1 MIRLVD
7 EFVVSGQSIQSISI
21 RDESRPPTIVNI
33 DGCTHLKLLLL
44 MSDNMTDTQFHHL
57 LSKLPLLE
65 ELYLFHCYKLEEI
78 KISNPKLKT
87 LVVSLECQTSLK
99 ILEIAA
105 PSLKSFIFT
114 SGVFDPNSC
123 KIKVADCCCSLE
135 TLVLFKYFAA
145 EGAIQNLISKFPLL
159 ENLWIIGFTELER
172 MSVQNL
178 RLKRLHIAGCLNL
191 KAVEVCSPDL
201 FEFHCTGRESPKFSV
216 ADMKASGG
224 LKFEDETSRIWL
236 KRFKRMLINIVGIKD
251 DEILGM
257 IYVE

>member
-1 MIRLVD
+1 
-7 EFVVSGQSIQSISI
+7 
-21 RDESRPPTIVNI
+21 
-33 DGCTHLKLLLL
+33 
-44 MSDNMTDTQFHHL
+44 MTDTQFHHL

-65 ELYLFHCYKLEEI
+65 ELYLFHCYRLEEI

-87 LVVSLECQTSLK
+87 LVVSLECQTSQEIK

-105 PSLKSFIFT
+105 PSLKSFIFA

-159 ENLWIIGFTELER
+159 ENLWIIGFMELER